1 VVGVIIAENTIKE
14 EQMLK
19 LNVRT
24 KSRPEEVVKK
34 ALEFFGPG
42 GYGLKVT
49 EQSDTC
55 AYFEGGGG
63 GVDVTT
69 CTNNKGTSV
78 DLETQE
84 WEYQVKEFA
93 REIKQS

>member
-1 VVGVIIAENTIKE
+1 MTAENTIEE

-24 KSRPEEVVKK
+24 KRNPDEVVKK

-42 GYGLKVT
+42 GYGLQVT
-49 EQSDTC
+49 EHSDTC
-55 AYFEGGGG
+55 ASFEGGGG
-63 GVDVTT
+63 SITVVT
-69 CTNNKGTSV
+69 CTDNQGTSV
-78 DLETQE
+78 DLETRE

-93 REIKQS
+93 RKIK

>member
-1 VVGVIIAENTIKE
+1 
-14 EQMLK
+14 MLK

-24 KSRPEEVVKK
+24 KSKPEEVVKK
-34 ALEFFGPG
+34 AVKKAVEFFGPAG
-42 GYGLKVT
+42 QGLKVT

-63 GVDVTT
+63 GVEVSVCSDDE
-69 CTNNKGTSV
+69 GTSV
-78 DLETQE
+78 DLETRE

-93 REIKQS
+93 RKIKGKA

>member
-1 VVGVIIAENTIKE
+1 
-14 EQMLK
+14 MLK
-19 LNVRT
+19 LNVMT
-24 KSRPEEVVKK
+24 KSKPEEVVKK

-49 EQSDTC
+49 EQSDSC

-63 GVDVTT
+63 GIQVTA
-69 CTNNKGTSV
+69 CSDDKGTSV
-78 DLETQE
+78 DLETRE

-93 REIKQS
+93 KKIK

>member
-1 VVGVIIAENTIKE
+1 
-14 EQMLK
+14 MLK

-24 KSRPEEVVKK
+24 KSKPEEVVKK

-49 EQSDTC
+49 EQSDSC

-63 GVDVTT
+63 GIQVTA
-69 CTNNKGTSV
+69 CSDDKGTSV
-78 DLETQE
+78 DLETRE
-84 WEYQVKEFA
+84 WEYQVKEFTKK
-93 REIKQS
+93 IK

>member
-1 VVGVIIAENTIKE
+1 
-14 EQMLK
+14 MLK

-24 KSRPEEVVKK
+24 KSKPEEVVKK
-34 ALEFFGPG
+34 ALEFFGTN

-63 GVDVTT
+63 VIEVTA
-69 CTNNKGTSV
+69 CSDSKGTSV
-78 DLETQE
+78 DMETRE

-93 REIKQS
+93 GKIK

>member
-1 VVGVIIAENTIKE
+1 
-14 EQMLK
+14 MLK

-24 KSRPEEVVKK
+24 KRKPDEVVKK

-49 EQSDTC
+49 EQNDTC

-63 GVDVTT
+63 EIAVTS
-69 CTNNKGTSV
+69 CTDDKGTSV
-78 DLETQE
+78 DMETRE

-93 REIKQS
+93 SKIK